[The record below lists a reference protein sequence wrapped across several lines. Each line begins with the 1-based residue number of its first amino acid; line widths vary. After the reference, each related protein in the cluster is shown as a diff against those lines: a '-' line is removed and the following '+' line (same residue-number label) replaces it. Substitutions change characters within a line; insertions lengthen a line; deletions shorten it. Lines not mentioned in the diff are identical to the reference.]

1 LYPVEM
7 AIMAYD
13 RTGLL
18 SDVSALLANEKV
30 NVVAVSTRSDQGDNT
45 AAMSLTVE
53 IDSLERL
60 ARVMSKIEQLPNVL
74 NARRI
79 RAGG

>member
-1 LYPVEM
+1 VEM
-7 AIMAYD
+7 AIHAYD
-13 RTGLL
+13 RAGLL

-30 NVVAVSTRSDQGDNT
+30 NVVAVTTRSDQGENT
-45 AAMSLTVE
+45 AAMNLTVE
-53 IDSLERL
+53 VDSLERL

-74 NARRI
+74 STRRI